1 MIEQGLSEWDAQD
14 DNNMQSELGSVVRRS
29 PATIPLDASI
39 RAALEVMDRHQSRAI
54 VVIDPETERPRGVFT
69 LPDLVRRVVL
79 KELDINQPIADVMT
93 RNLVTMRPHQTAHQ
107 AAVLM
112 AQRNIRHVM
121 VTDLQGHLVGIVS
134 QNDLYSLQR
143 SGVREL
149 SAEIA
154 RAADIGAL
162 KLASDSIDRLAHSML
177 NKGVGAEALTHFI
190 STLNDLLTLRV
201 IELTEAEF
209 ELPDVPWCW
218 IALGSEGRYEQTL
231 YTDQDNGIIFDVPA
245 GTDAASLREA
255 FLPFAQAVNNKL
267 DACGFMLCKGNIMAS
282 NPQWCLSLTEWKNCF
297 ADWMEESRPQALL
310 NASIFFDFR
319 PLHGDETLAESLRTW
334 LNGRAP
340 ENTVFLRLMAKN
352 AVDCQPPIGLI
363 REFVFDGNKSFPHTI
378 DLKKSGTRLFVDAA
392 RIFSLAHGIGYTS
405 TAQRLRAASN
415 KLSLGKDDINAVI
428 EGFYFIQTLRLR
440 HQHRSDLADDAANR
454 IDPDSLNQLERH
466 ILREAFKQAKRL
478 QQRLAL
484 DYQL

>member
-29 PATIPLDASI
+29 PAVIGLDASI

-54 VVIDPETERPRGVFT
+54 VVIDPESERPRGVFT

-177 NKGVGAEALTHFI
+177 HKGVGAEALTHFI

-231 YTDQDNGIIFDVPA
+231 YTDQD
-245 GTDAASLREA
+245 
-255 FLPFAQAVNNKL
+255 
-267 DACGFMLCKGNIMAS
+267 
-282 NPQWCLSLTEWKNCF
+282 LSL
-297 ADWMEESRPQALL
+297 
-310 NASIFFDFR
+310 I
-319 PLHGDETLAESLRTW
+319 
-334 LNGRAP
+334 
-340 ENTVFLRLMAKN
+340 
-352 AVDCQPPIGLI
+352 
-363 REFVFDGNKSFPHTI
+363 
-378 DLKKSGTRLFVDAA
+378 
-392 RIFSLAHGIGYTS
+392 
-405 TAQRLRAASN
+405 
-415 KLSLGKDDINAVI
+415 
-428 EGFYFIQTLRLR
+428 
-440 HQHRSDLADDAANR
+440 
-454 IDPDSLNQLERH
+454 H
-466 ILREAFKQAKRL
+466 I
-478 QQRLAL
+478 
-484 DYQL
+484 